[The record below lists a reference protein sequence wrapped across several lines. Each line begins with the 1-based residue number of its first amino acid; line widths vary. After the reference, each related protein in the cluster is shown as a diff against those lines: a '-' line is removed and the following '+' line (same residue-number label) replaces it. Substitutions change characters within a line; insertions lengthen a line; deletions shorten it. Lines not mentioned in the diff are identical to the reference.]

1 MGKGALFQ
9 KCKIFDFSDWDENR
23 YSEVSVIVYLGE
35 GHFCSPP
42 PRWGSHTGLTTSSE
56 GGGHLISIV
65 KSILGPKLVPPPEVG
80 VRLVSGVQL
89 GGGRHYNKGG
99 NPLKHPNF

>member
-9 KCKIFDFSDWDENR
+9 RCKIFDLSDRDENR

-65 KSILGPKLVPPPEVG
+65 KSILGPKLVSPPPKWG
-80 VRLVSGVQL
+80 SDWCLAYSS
-89 GGGRHYNKGG
+89 GGGDTTTKGVT
-99 NPLKHPNF
+99 H